1 MKTLWIL
8 VKTGILN
15 QWKICELK
23 SSKDKKMRSHIILM
37 AGVFVLLGGMAVT
50 YAAAGA
56 IGLLFIG
63 MGNLIPSAALTF
75 TVLFTLF
82 FTVYKTN
89 GILFGI
95 RDYDMLA
102 ALPIKHSILVAS
114 RFMQLYLMNLLAAVL
129 IMLPMGIVYGIG
141 TSRGLF
147 YYVMWFCSI
156 FAAPLIPTTLAAIA
170 GVLIMAVSVRMK
182 HPNVVSGV
190 LSILLV
196 TGILAGSMGFGS
208 MGEEMDVTQLTNGLA
223 LAEKELMRVYPVNLL
238 FSKAIRDNN
247 LLYFALFLA
256 GSYLW
261 YRLFVTVTA
270 LKYKSIQSAFLAH
283 RKTEGKKGKAFHT
296 EKTPMQA
303 LVSKEWKRF
312 LNSNNYLLNMGMG
325 VIMLILATLALIL
338 APEKNITKVLE
349 ESGIHLN
356 FSAVGGLLAPFLAAA
371 LGSMSCTTSCAL
383 SLEGKNM
390 EMLRTL
396 PLRPI
401 EIYESKI
408 RMNLMLLIP
417 TGLFCSL
424 VLGIRFSVGPADGI
438 FSVLLPVVFYCFSAV
453 WGMFLNIKM
462 PNFSWENEVM
472 VIKQSMPSFC
482 GIFSGMLLV
491 MVCGVLV
498 FLMPAELR
506 TIGRIVV
513 AAAVAAVTIMLYRK
527 LGKMPLPQ

>member
-15 QWKICELK
+15 QWKIYELK
-23 SSKDKKMRSHIILM
+23 NSKDKKLRSHIILM
-37 AGVFVLLGGMAVT
+37 VVVFVFLGVIAVT

-56 IGLLFIG
+56 IGFLLIG
-63 MGNLIPSAALTF
+63 MENLIPPAALTF
-75 TVLFTLF
+75 TVLLTLL

-89 GILFGI
+89 GILFGF

-102 ALPIKHSILVAS
+102 ALPIKHNILVAS
-114 RFMQLYLMNLLAAVL
+114 RFMQLYLVNLLPAVL

-141 TSRGLF
+141 TGRGLF
-147 YYVMWFCSI
+147 YYVMWLCSI
-156 FAAPLIPTTLAAIA
+156 FAAPLIPTTLAVAA
-170 GVLIMAVSVRMK
+170 GVLIMAVSVRMR
-182 HPNVVSGV
+182 HSNVVSGV

-196 TGILAGSMGFGS
+196 TGILVGSMRAGS
-208 MGEEMDVTQLTNGLA
+208 MGEEIDLTQLTRGLA
-223 LAEKELMRVYPVNLL
+223 LAEKELMKIYPVNLL
-238 FSKAIRDNN
+238 FSKAVRDNN
-247 LLYFALFLA
+247 LLCFALFLA

-270 LKYKSIQSAFLAH
+270 LKYKSIQSALSAH
-283 RKTEGKKGKAFHT
+283 KKTEGKKGKAFHE

-325 VIMLILATLALIL
+325 VIMLVLATLALIL

-356 FSAVGGLLAPFLAAA
+356 FSAVGGLLAPFLAAG

-390 EMLRTL
+390 ELLRTL
-396 PLRPI
+396 PLKPV
-401 EIYESKI
+401 EIYGSKI
-408 RMNLMLLIP
+408 RMNLLLLIP
-417 TGLFCSL
+417 PGLFCSL
-424 VLGIRFSVGPADGI
+424 ILGIRFSVGPADGI
-438 FSVLLPVVFYCFSAV
+438 FSVILPVVFYCFSAV

-462 PNFSWENEVM
+462 PNFSWENEVI
-472 VIKQSMPSFC
+472 VIKQSMSSFC
-482 GIFSGMLLV
+482 GMFSGMFLV
-491 MVCGVLV
+491 MGSGFLV
-498 FLMPAELR
+498 FLMPSELR
-506 TIGRIVV
+506 TIGRSVIV
-513 AAAVAAVTIMLYRK
+513 AAVAAVTTILYRK
-527 LGKMPLPQ
+527 IVKMPLPQ